1 MPERNC
7 SYAPD
12 ARRGEI
18 QTPLFL
24 YLLRVFS
31 VPVVLVATNKT
42 APRLSSLSTFATDD
56 GDENDDDDDVKNL
69 ETLLLFPPPGPICL
83 DCFEEEEEEDGK
95 EDMQQKHVVV
105 CVVLVN
111 VETLPLMMRVVFS
124 WMI

>member
-1 MPERNC
+1 M
-7 SYAPD
+7 
-12 ARRGEI
+12 
-18 QTPLFL
+18 
-24 YLLRVFS
+24 FS

-56 GDENDDDDDVKNL
+56 GDVKNL

-83 DCFEEEEEEDGK
+83 DCFEEEEEDEK

-111 VETLPLMMRVVFS
+111 VETLPLMMSVVFS

>member
-1 MPERNC
+1 M
-7 SYAPD
+7 
-12 ARRGEI
+12 
-18 QTPLFL
+18 
-24 YLLRVFS
+24 FS

-56 GDENDDDDDVKNL
+56 GDVKNL

-83 DCFEEEEEEDGK
+83 DCFEEEEEDGK
-95 EDMQQKHVVV
+95 EDVQQKHVVV

-111 VETLPLMMRVVFS
+111 VETLPLMMSVVFS

>member
-1 MPERNC
+1 M
-7 SYAPD
+7 
-12 ARRGEI
+12 
-18 QTPLFL
+18 
-24 YLLRVFS
+24 
-31 VPVVLVATNKT
+31 PVVLVATNKT

-56 GDENDDDDDVKNL
+56 DGDVKNL

-95 EDMQQKHVVV
+95 EDAQQKHVVV

-111 VETLPLMMRVVFS
+111 VETLLLMMRVVFS

>member
-1 MPERNC
+1 M
-7 SYAPD
+7 
-12 ARRGEI
+12 
-18 QTPLFL
+18 
-24 YLLRVFS
+24 FS

-56 GDENDDDDDVKNL
+56 GDVKNL

-83 DCFEEEEEEDGK
+83 DCFEEEEEEEDGK

>member
-1 MPERNC
+1 M
-7 SYAPD
+7 
-12 ARRGEI
+12 
-18 QTPLFL
+18 
-24 YLLRVFS
+24 FS

-56 GDENDDDDDVKNL
+56 GDVKNL

-83 DCFEEEEEEDGK
+83 DCFEEEEEEDDDEK

-111 VETLPLMMRVVFS
+111 VETLLLMMRVVFS

>member
-1 MPERNC
+1 M
-7 SYAPD
+7 
-12 ARRGEI
+12 
-18 QTPLFL
+18 
-24 YLLRVFS
+24 FS

-56 GDENDDDDDVKNL
+56 GDVKNL
-69 ETLLLFPPPGPICL
+69 ETLLLFPPPRPICL
-83 DCFEEEEEEDGK
+83 DCFEEEEEDEK

-111 VETLPLMMRVVFS
+111 VEKLPLMMRVVFS

>member
-1 MPERNC
+1 
-7 SYAPD
+7 
-12 ARRGEI
+12 
-18 QTPLFL
+18 
-24 YLLRVFS
+24 VFS

-56 GDENDDDDDVKNL
+56 GDVKNL

-83 DCFEEEEEEDGK
+83 DCFEEEEEDGK
-95 EDMQQKHVVV
+95 EDVQQKHVVV

-111 VETLPLMMRVVFS
+111 VETLPLMMSVVFS

>member
-1 MPERNC
+1 M
-7 SYAPD
+7 
-12 ARRGEI
+12 
-18 QTPLFL
+18 
-24 YLLRVFS
+24 FS

-42 APRLSSLSTFATDD
+42 APRLSSLSTCATDD
-56 GDENDDDDDVKNL
+56 GDDVKNL

-83 DCFEEEEEEDGK
+83 DCFEEEEEEDEK

-111 VETLPLMMRVVFS
+111 VEKLPLMMRVVFS

>member
-1 MPERNC
+1 
-7 SYAPD
+7 
-12 ARRGEI
+12 
-18 QTPLFL
+18 
-24 YLLRVFS
+24 VFS

-56 GDENDDDDDVKNL
+56 GDVKKHL

-83 DCFEEEEEEDGK
+83 DCFEEEEEEDDEK

-111 VETLPLMMRVVFS
+111 VEKLPLMMRE
-124 WMI
+124 

>member
-1 MPERNC
+1 M
-7 SYAPD
+7 
-12 ARRGEI
+12 
-18 QTPLFL
+18 
-24 YLLRVFS
+24 FS

-56 GDENDDDDDVKNL
+56 GDVKNL

-83 DCFEEEEEEDGK
+83 DCFEEEEEEDDEK

-111 VETLPLMMRVVFS
+111 VETLPLMMSVVFS